1 MPDEEFLDAF
11 LDEANEN
18 LQKLNDNMVDF
29 EQDGDEDAL
38 NELFRATH
46 TIKSSA
52 GSMGFDTTSELSH
65 KMEDVYDALRDD
77 EIEGDD
83 KLFDLLYI
91 GIDKLEEF
99 IENVEEEGEQPDK
112 DISELIEALK
122 KASKGEEFEMV
133 ESHDDD
139 EEENLEVDK
148 IQVEAENLD
157 SLMNAVGEL
166 MIIQKKLRQELSPF
180 DNREVEEAMN
190 QFKRLGDEIQQDLTH
205 ARMVPVSQV
214 FDRFPRMVRDLS
226 SKTDKEIDFEME
238 GTDLRLDRTV
248 LDEIDEPV
256 IHMLRNAVDHGIQK
270 PEKRKE
276 NGKSA
281 EGNITL
287 KAERQGD
294 KATIGV
300 EDDGEGIDTEKV
312 KEKAIDNEIITEAEA
327 EEMSRQEA
335 MELLFNPNLSTNDEV
350 TELSGRGVGMSVVRT
365 TAERLQGTYSIESE
379 RGEGTKIEIELPISL
394 AIVKCFVIEVGD
406 RRYGIPINTVE
417 RIKNMYEGNV
427 RTMEG
432 SRVFIYEDSEIPMV
446 DLRDKFFEKDLDERE
461 KDRKIVVVYIGKEK
475 AGVVV
480 DEITEIEDFVIKDID
495 FIDQP
500 WLAGSSIM
508 PDGTPLTILDTS
520 NIIK

>member
-18 LQKLNDNMVDF
+18 LQKLNDNMVEF
-29 EQDGDEDAL
+29 EQEGDEDAL

-52 GSMGFDTTSELSH
+52 GSMGFDTTSDLSH
-65 KMEDVYDALRDD
+65 KMEDVYDALRSD

-83 KLFDLLYI
+83 ELFDLLYV
-91 GIDKLEEF
+91 GIDTLEDF
-99 IENVEEEGEQPDK
+99 VGNVEDEGEEPDE
-112 DISELIEALK
+112 DISDLIEALK
-122 KASKGEEFEMV
+122 NASEGEEYEKV
-133 ESHDDD
+133 EASED
-139 EEENLEVDK
+139 EEDENLEVDK
-148 IQVEAENLD
+148 IQVGADNLD
-157 SLMNAVGEL
+157 DLMNAVGEL

-180 DNREVEEAMN
+180 DSREVEEAMN
-190 QFKRLGDEIQQDLTH
+190 QFKRLGDEIQQDLTR

-226 SKTDKEIDFEME
+226 SKTDKEVNFEME

-248 LDEIDEPV
+248 LDEIDEPI
-256 IHMLRNAVDHGIQK
+256 IHMLRNAVDHGI
-270 PEKRKE
+270 ED
-276 NGKSA
+276 
-281 EGNITL
+281 EGTITL
-287 KAERQGD
+287 KAERKGD
-294 KATIGV
+294 KALISV
-300 EDDGEGIDTEKV
+300 EDDGQGIDTEKV
-312 KEKAIDNEIITEAEA
+312 KQKAISNDIITEEEA
-327 EEMSRQEA
+327 DDMGRQEA

-365 TAERLQGTYSIESE
+365 TAERLQGTYNIESE

-394 AIVKCFVIEVGD
+394 AIVKCFVIEVAD

-417 RIKNMYEGNV
+417 RIKNMYEENV

-446 DLRDKFFEKDLDERE
+446 DLREKFFERE
-461 KDRKIVVVYIGKEK
+461 LEVREDDPKIVVVYIGKEK